1 MILDWTVGMDDLFV
15 FAPDSQDENLTNTS
29 HNNNYWKV
37 LIVDDEP
44 EVHKITKL
52 VFESITFEGQPIE
65 LLHAYSA
72 AEAKTIL
79 EQQVNNTV
87 AIAFIDVVMETE
99 TAGLDLVKHIREHQ
113 HNHITRIILR
123 TGQPGQAPEESV
135 IKDYDIN
142 DYKSKTELTSSK
154 LKTSLY
160 ASLRSYRDIIAIEHH
175 RQGLQKVLKAIA
187 NTSAETNLR
196 SMTSQIL
203 SQIANVLDLEED
215 AMYCSVLSTPNNGD
229 TNGQRFK
236 VLAKAG
242 QLFAEFQEDQPC
254 IMPKEIDNLL
264 HEAYSK
270 KQSIQQGIDYVAFIA
285 TDTGEENLLYV
296 RKSPPLTELN
306 LHLLDIFIDNFSKA
320 FTALALK
327 DEVEQ
332 SQRELVY
339 VLGEAVE
346 LRSKETGSHVKRVG
360 EISYILAK
368 AYGLNQTSCDLIKL
382 ASPLH
387 DVGKVSIS
395 DAILNKP
402 GKHTPEERA
411 IMQTHAE
418 AGYHMLKQSK
428 TETLQAAAIISLE
441 HHEHWDGE
449 GYPSGKKGEEID
461 IMARIAGLADVFD
474 ALGSK
479 RCYKDP
485 WPIEKILELINSLK
499 GKQFEPK
506 LVDLLNENLEQI
518 TELRNKFPDNY

>member
-1 MILDWTVGMDDLFV
+1 MDDLFV
-15 FAPDSQDENLTNTS
+15 FAADTAEEIQSDIQHKIEP
-29 HNNNYWKV
+29 WKV

-52 VFESITFEGQPIE
+52 VLESLIFENQKVE
-65 LLHAYSA
+65 LQHAYSA
-72 AEAKTIL
+72 AEAKEIL
-79 EQQVNNTV
+79 HRQNKNEPFAV
-87 AIAFIDVVMETE
+87 AFIDVVMETD
-99 TAGLDLVKHIREHQ
+99 TAGLDLVKYMREDMD
-113 HNHITRIILR
+113 NHITRIILR

-154 LKTSLY
+154 LKTALY
-160 ASLRSYRDIIAIEHH
+160 ASLRSYRDIMTIENH
-175 RQGLQKVLKAIA
+175 RAGLQKVLKAIG
-187 NTSAETNLR
+187 NTSSETNLR
-196 SMTSQIL
+196 SLTSQIL
-203 SQIANVLDLEED
+203 SQIATVLDLEED
-215 AMYCSVLSTPNNGD
+215 TMYCTVLTAPGEED
-229 TNGQRFK
+229 YQGQHFK

-242 QLFAEFQEDQPC
+242 ELFSDLKED
-254 IMPKEIDNLL
+254 EICVIPPEV
-264 HEAYSK
+264 EALFRQAY
-270 KQSIQQGIDYVAFIA
+270 QQKSSVQKGVDYVAYIGG
-285 TDTGEENLLYV
+285 DIGEENLLYV

-306 LHLLDIFIDNFSKA
+306 LHLLDIFIDNFAKA
-320 FTALALK
+320 YTALALK

-339 VLGEAVE
+339 ILGEAVE

-368 AYGLNQTSCDLIKL
+368 AYGIDKADCALIKL

-387 DVGKVSIS
+387 DVGKVSIP

-402 GKHTPEERA
+402 GRLEPEERT
-411 IMQTHAE
+411 IMETHAE
-418 AGYHMLKQSK
+418 AGYNMLKSSNTK
-428 TETLQAAAIISLE
+428 TLKAAALISLE
-441 HHEHWDGE
+441 HHEHWDGN
-449 GYPSGKKGEEID
+449 GYPARKHGEQIN

-485 WPIEKILELINSLK
+485 WPIEKIMDLIESQK

-506 LVDLLNENLEQI
+506 LVDLLNANLNEI
-518 TELRNKFPDNY
+518 SALRQVYPDNY